1 MAMKIGGQYFS
12 EKVVPKNFGQLA
24 EEAGLAKP
32 IVRSRVPELAE
43 TIMATLPNVEL
54 ANPTAEAVA
63 ALIRKRCEKVLSGSR
78 N

>member
-1 MAMKIGGQYFS
+1 MSVRRTELVQRRTPCTYFN
-12 EKVVPKNFGQLA
+12 KF
-24 EEAGLAKP
+24 LAKP

-63 ALIRKRCEKVLSGSR
+63 ALIRKRCQKVLGSFQS
-78 N
+78 